1 MREIG
6 FKKMNWMP
14 KQSAWNEHI
23 QKLAKRRTMMR
34 AFERQNNALINA
46 FANTFDYQIHANVDN
61 VARTAADR
69 IIAEGKKKAE
79 ELQNKLTSSTTSPK
93 STIGNA
99 LDISA

>member
-1 MREIG
+1 MQIG

-14 KQSAWNEHI
+14 KQSAWNEHL

-34 AFERQNNALINA
+34 EFEKQNNALVNA
-46 FANTFDYQIHANVDN
+46 FANTFTFQITAHVDN

-79 ELQNKLTSSTTSPK
+79 VLQNKLMSSVDK
-93 STIGNA
+93 KV
-99 LDISA
+99 